1 MRNFAPLI
9 CILILL
15 CSCGS
20 RTDLQPTQATILPKA
35 SLTNIPATS
44 SPSKTPSAIDTLTL
58 TDQDFQD
65 ARERMVIRSIEGW
78 GIEDAAVIEVMGIVP
93 RHEFVP
99 EQYLDQAYENYPLP
113 IGYGQTISQPYI
125 VALMTQE
132 LGVSLGD
139 RVLEIGTGSGYQ
151 AAVLAQ
157 LGVEVY
163 TIEIIGPLAKLAA
176 ERFEKLG
183 YSQITSKHD
192 DGYYGWEEEGPFDA
206 IVVTAAPDHVPQP
219 LLAQLKVGGTMV
231 IPVGPIGGIQELW
244 RITRLDEESYQS
256 SSLGGVRFVPLTR
269 IDETQEEAP

>member
-1 MRNFAPLI
+1 MRNLAPMI
-9 CILILL
+9 CVLILL

-20 RTDLQPTQATILPKA
+20 RTELQLTQAAILPTA

-44 SPSKTPSAIDTLTL
+44 FPAKTPSVTETRRLA
-58 TDQDFQD
+58 DQDYQD
-65 ARERMVIRSIEGW
+65 ARERMLLRGIKGW
-78 GIEDAAVIEVMGIVP
+78 GIEDSEVIEVMGIVP

-132 LGVSLGD
+132 LGVSQGD
-139 RVLEIGTGSGYQ
+139 RVLEVGTGSGYQ

-163 TIEIIGPLAKLAA
+163 TVEIIGPLAELAT

-192 DGYYGWEEEGPFDA
+192 DGYYGWEEESPFDA
-206 IVVTAAPDHVPQP
+206 IIVTAAPDHVPQP
-219 LLAQLKVGGTMV
+219 LLAQLKVGGIMV

-244 RITRLDEESYQS
+244 RITRLDEDSYQS

-269 IDETQEEAP
+269 IDESQDEAK